1 MLRSLLL
8 AFIAVR
14 NIYAPYGVLG
24 CTANLWRLFAVQ
36 CRLVLKDENLQVTR
50 ANTGG
55 RNRNA
60 GREINA
66 TAPERNEIIEML
78 EKHGKP
84 LQRKDIVTALKVK
97 SDDSRE
103 ILRRRLRAMVRD
115 GQLIQTRRNAFG
127 LPARMDL
134 VKGRISSHRDGFGFL
149 IPDDGGTDLYISSRE
164 MRKVLHGDRVLAAVT
179 GTDNKGRRE
188 GMITDVLERAN
199 ESIVGRY
206 VEENGIA
213 LVVPDDPRINQ
224 DVMVPLKDTLGARPG
239 QVVVATI
246 VTEPSG
252 RKAPVGKITEILG
265 QSGAPGMA
273 TEIAIRSHGLPHE
286 WPDGVEAAAGAF
298 GDSVPEDMKDGRK
311 DLRDLPLVTIDGAD
325 ARDFDDAV
333 FARKQNKGWRLIVAI
348 AEVSSYV
355 KPGSLLDAEATHR
368 STSVYFPS
376 RVIPMLPEALSN
388 GLCSLKPAVD
398 RLCLACEMTV
408 SDDGTVKRSRFVA
421 AVMNSSAR
429 LTYQQVADYYE
440 TGVLKHHDDMADV
453 KRNLDDL
460 HTLYKTLSAAR
471 LKRGA
476 IGFESTEYGFQFD
489 QRGAVAGLVA
499 QERNDAHKLIEEC
512 MILANVEA
520 ARFLLSQKLPAPYR
534 VHASPPEGKL
544 EALSQFL
551 RGQGIRVPWRDNPE
565 PKDFEA
571 VVLEAQG
578 RPDEHL
584 IMAVLLRSQSL
595 AAYQTANE
603 GHFGL
608 ALKAYT
614 HFTSPIRR
622 YPDLLVHRA
631 IHNLL
636 QRAGTAGYPY
646 TVEAMSELCARCS
659 FNARR
664 AEEAERDVVDRLK
677 CAYLETRIGEEFDGM
692 VSGVTSFG
700 LFVELDYGR
709 ISGLVHVTGLPND
722 YYHFDPVAH
731 RMKGERRGQVFQLSD
746 RVRVRVLEVNLDER
760 KIDFELVE

>member
-1 MLRSLLL
+1 MKS
-8 AFIAVR
+8 
-14 NIYAPYGVLG
+14 
-24 CTANLWRLFAVQ
+24 
-36 CRLVLKDENLQVTR
+36 
-50 ANTGG
+50 GG
-55 RNRNA
+55 KNRHA

-66 TAPERNEIIEML
+66 VAPERNEIIEVL
-78 EKHGKP
+78 EKHGRP
-84 LQRKDIVTALKVK
+84 LQRRDLIDVLKVE

-115 GQLIQTRRNAFG
+115 GQLMQTRRNAFG

-134 VKGRISSHRDGFGFL
+134 VKGRISAHKDGFGFV
-149 IPDDGGTDLYISSRE
+149 IPDDGGSDLYISSRE
-164 MRKVLHGDRVLAAVT
+164 MRKVLHGDRVMAAVT
-179 GTDNKGRRE
+179 GTDRQGRRE
-188 GMITDVLERAN
+188 GMIADVLERAN
-199 ESIVGRY
+199 DSIVGRY

-224 DVMVPLKDTLGARPG
+224 DVMIPLKDTAGARPG

-246 VTEPSG
+246 VTEPTERQSPIG
-252 RKAPVGKITEILG
+252 RITEVLG

-273 TEIAIRSHGLPHE
+273 TEIAIRSHGLPYE
-286 WPDGVEAAAGAF
+286 WPDGVEEAAQAF
-298 GDSVPEDMKDGRK
+298 GDSVPQAMKDGRK

-333 FARKQNKGWRLIVAI
+333 FARKQSKGWRLIVAI

-355 KPGSLLDAEATHR
+355 KPGSLLDDEATNR

-388 GLCSLKPAVD
+388 GLCSLKPGVD

-408 SDDGTVKRSRFVA
+408 NDKGTVQRSRFVA
-421 AVMNSSAR
+421 AVMKSSAR

-440 TGVLKHHDDMADV
+440 DGVLKHHDDLSDV
-453 KRNLDDL
+453 KRNLNDL
-460 HTLYKTLSAAR
+460 HALYKALRAAR

-476 IGFESTEYGFQFD
+476 IDFESTEYGFQFD
-489 QRGAVAGLVA
+489 QRGAVSGLVPH
-499 QERNDAHKLIEEC
+499 ERNDAHKLIEEC

-520 ARFLLSQKLPAPYR
+520 ARFLLSKKLPAPYR

-544 EALSQFL
+544 EALGQFL

-565 PKDFEA
+565 PRDFEE
-571 VVLEAQG
+571 VVKQAKG

-595 AAYQTANE
+595 AAYQAGNE

-608 ALKAYT
+608 ALKAYA

-631 IHNLL
+631 IHHLL
-636 QRAGTAGYPY
+636 LRGQKPDYPY
-646 TVEAMSELCARCS
+646 TTAAMSELCARCS
-659 FNARR
+659 HNSRR
-664 AEEAERDVVDRLK
+664 AEEAERDVIDRLK
-677 CAYLETRIGEEFDGM
+677 CAYLETRIGEEFEGM

-731 RMKGERRGQVFQLSD
+731 RMKGERTGKVFQLSD
-746 RVRVRVLEVNLDER
+746 RVKVRVVAVNLDER
-760 KIDFELVE
+760 KIDFELVG

>member
-1 MLRSLLL
+1 MTKAKSGGKNR
-8 AFIAVR
+8 
-14 NIYAPYGVLG
+14 YAD
-24 CTANLWRLFAVQ
+24 R
-36 CRLVLKDENLQVTR
+36 K
-50 ANTGG
+50 
-55 RNRNA
+55 
-60 GREINA
+60 INA
-66 TAPERNEIIEML
+66 IAPERNEIIEML

-84 LQRKDIVTALKVK
+84 LQRRDIVEALKVE
-97 SDDSRE
+97 SEDSRE

-115 GQLIQTRRNAFG
+115 GQLLQTRRNAYG

-134 VKGRISSHRDGFGFL
+134 LKGRISAHRDGFGFF
-149 IPDDGGTDLYISSRE
+149 IPDDGGSDLFISPRE
-164 MRKVLHGDRVLAAVT
+164 MRKVLHGDRVLAGVT
-179 GTDNKGRRE
+179 GTDRQGRRE
-188 GMITDVLERAN
+188 GMIAEVIERAN
-199 ESIVGRY
+199 DSIVGRY

-224 DVMVPLKDTLGARPG
+224 DVMVPLKDTAGARPG

-246 VTEPSG
+246 VNEPTERQP
-252 RKAPVGKITEILG
+252 PVGKITEILG

-273 TEIAIRSHGLPHE
+273 TEIAIRSHGIPYE
-286 WPDGVEAAAGAF
+286 WPDGVESAAQAF
-298 GDSVPEDMKDGRK
+298 GDSVPEDMKSGRK
-311 DLRDLPLVTIDGAD
+311 DLRELPLVTIDGAD

-333 FARKQNKGWRLIVAI
+333 FARKQKKGWRLIVAI

-355 KPGSLLDAEATHR
+355 QPGSALDNEATHR

-376 RVIPMLPEALSN
+376 RVVPMLPEALSN

-398 RLCLACEMTV
+398 RLCLACEITV
-408 SDDGTVKRSRFVA
+408 TDEGTVHRSRFVA
-421 AVMNSSAR
+421 AVMKSSAR

-440 TGVLKHHDDMADV
+440 NGVLKHHDEEPEI

-460 HTLYKTLSAAR
+460 HTLYKALRKAR

-476 IGFESTEYGFQFD
+476 IDFESTEYGFQFD
-489 QRGAVAGLVA
+489 QRGAVAGLLL

-520 ARFLLSQKLPAPYR
+520 ARFLLRHELPAPYR

-544 EALSQFL
+544 EALAQFL

-565 PKDFEA
+565 PKDFET
-571 VVLEAQG
+571 VVQEVKG

-584 IMAVLLRSQSL
+584 VMAVLLRSQSL

-631 IHNLL
+631 IHQLL
-636 QRAGTAGYPY
+636 KHEKKTAYPY
-646 TVEAMSELCARCS
+646 TAESMSELCARCS
-659 FNARR
+659 HNSRR
-664 AEEAERDVVDRLK
+664 AEEAERDVIDRLK
-677 CAYLETRIGEEFDGM
+677 CAYLETRIGEEFEGM

-746 RVRVRVLEVNLDER
+746 RVTVRVVAVNLDER
-760 KIDFELVE
+760 KIDFELVA

>member
-1 MLRSLLL
+1 
-8 AFIAVR
+8 
-14 NIYAPYGVLG
+14 
-24 CTANLWRLFAVQ
+24 
-36 CRLVLKDENLQVTR
+36 
-50 ANTGG
+50 
-55 RNRNA
+55 
-60 GREINA
+60 
-66 TAPERNEIIEML
+66 ML

-84 LQRKDIVTALKVK
+84 LQRRDIVEALKVE

-115 GQLIQTRRNAFG
+115 GQLLQTRRNAFG

-134 VKGRISSHRDGFGFL
+134 VKGRISAHRDGFGFV
-149 IPDDGGTDLYISSRE
+149 IPDDGGSDLYVSSRE

-179 GTDNKGRRE
+179 GTDRQGRRE
-188 GMITDVLERAN
+188 GMIADVLERAN
-199 ESIVGRY
+199 DSVVGRY

-224 DVMVPLKDTLGARPG
+224 DVMVPLKDTAGARPG

-246 VTEPSG
+246 VSEPTERQP
-252 RKAPVGKITEILG
+252 PVGKITEILG

-273 TEIAIRSHGLPHE
+273 TEIAIRSHGIPYE
-286 WPDGVEAAAGAF
+286 WPEGVEEAAQAF
-298 GDSVPEDMKDGRK
+298 GDSVNAEMSAGRK
-311 DLRDLPLVTIDGAD
+311 DLRELPLVTIDGAD

-333 FARKQNKGWRLIVAI
+333 FARRQKKGWRLIVAI
-348 AEVSSYV
+348 AEVSAYV
-355 KPGSLLDAEATHR
+355 KPGSVLDDEATHR

-408 SDDGTVKRSRFVA
+408 TDEGNVQRSRFVA

-440 TGVLKHHDDMADV
+440 NGVLKHHDDATEV

-460 HTLYKTLSAAR
+460 HALYKALRKAR

-476 IGFESTEYGFQFD
+476 IDFESTEYGFQFD
-489 QRGAVAGLVA
+489 QRGAVSGLVL

-520 ARFLLSQKLPAPYR
+520 ARFLLKHELPVPYR

-544 EALSQFL
+544 EALAQFL

-565 PKDFEA
+565 PKDFETVVQA
-571 VVLEAQG
+571 VQG

-584 IMAVLLRSQSL
+584 VMAVLLRSQSL
-595 AAYQTANE
+595 AAYQAANE

-631 IHNLL
+631 IHQLL
-636 QRAGTAGYPY
+636 QREKKTAYPY
-646 TVEAMSELCARCS
+646 TAESMSELCARCS
-659 FNARR
+659 HHSRR
-664 AEEAERDVVDRLK
+664 AEEAERDVIDRLK
-677 CAYLETRIGEEFDGM
+677 CVYLETRIGEEFEGM

-746 RVRVRVLEVNLDER
+746 RVTVRVVAVNLDER

>member
-1 MLRSLLL
+1 
-8 AFIAVR
+8 
-14 NIYAPYGVLG
+14 
-24 CTANLWRLFAVQ
+24 
-36 CRLVLKDENLQVTR
+36 
-50 ANTGG
+50 
-55 RNRNA
+55 
-60 GREINA
+60 
-66 TAPERNEIIEML
+66 ML

-84 LQRKDIVTALKVK
+84 LQRKGIVSALEVE

-134 VKGRISSHRDGFGFL
+134 VKGRISAHRDGFGFV
-149 IPDDGGTDLYISSRE
+149 IPDDGGSDLYISSRE
-164 MRKVLHGDRVLAAVT
+164 MRKVLHGDRVLANVT
-179 GTDNKGRRE
+179 GTDRQGRRE
-188 GMITDVLERAN
+188 GMIADVLERAN
-199 ESIVGRY
+199 DSIVGRFI
-206 VEENGIA
+206 EENGIA
-213 LVVPDDPRINQ
+213 LVIPDDPRINQ
-224 DVMVPLKDTLGARPG
+224 DVMIPLKDTAGARPG

-246 VTEPSG
+246 VNEPT
-252 RKAPVGKITEILG
+252 KHQPPVGKITEILG

-286 WPDGVEAAAGAF
+286 WPDGVEAAAEAF
-298 GDSVPEDMKDGRK
+298 GDSVPEEMKAGRK
-311 DLRDLPLVTIDGAD
+311 DLRNLPLVTIDGAD

-348 AEVSSYV
+348 AEVSAYV
-355 KPGSLLDAEATHR
+355 KGGSALDNEATNR
-368 STSVYFPS
+368 ATSVYFPS

-408 SDDGTVKRSRFVA
+408 AENGTVQRSRFVA

-429 LTYQQVADYYE
+429 LTYSQVADYYE
-440 TGVLKHHDDMADV
+440 SGVLKHHDEQADV

-460 HTLYKTLSAAR
+460 HTLYKALHKAR

-489 QRGAVAGLVA
+489 QRGAVVGLIPH
-499 QERNDAHKLIEEC
+499 ERNDAHKLIEEC

-520 ARFLLSQKLPAPYR
+520 AGFLLKHKIPAPYR

-551 RGQGIRVPWRDNPE
+551 RGQGMHVPWRDNPE

-571 VVLEAQG
+571 VVEQAQG

-595 AAYQTANE
+595 AVYQTGNE

-608 ALKAYT
+608 ALDAYA

-631 IHNLL
+631 IHHLL
-636 QRAGTAGYPY
+636 QRLKATDYPY
-646 TVEAMSELCARCS
+646 SVDQMSELCARCS
-659 FNARR
+659 HNSRR
-664 AEEAERDVVDRLK
+664 AEEAERDVIDRLK
-677 CAYLETRIGEEFDGM
+677 CAYLETRIGEEFEGM

-746 RVRVRVLEVNLDER
+746 RVKVRVVAVNLDER

>member
-1 MLRSLLL
+1 MKKANSGGKNR
-8 AFIAVR
+8 
-14 NIYAPYGVLG
+14 YAS
-24 CTANLWRLFAVQ
+24 
-36 CRLVLKDENLQVTR
+36 
-50 ANTGG
+50 
-55 RNRNA
+55 
-60 GREINA
+60 REINA

-78 EKHGKP
+78 GKRGRP
-84 LQRKDIVTALKVK
+84 LQRKDIVEALKVK

-115 GQLIQTRRNAFG
+115 GQLIQTRRNAYG
-127 LPARMDL
+127 LPERMDL
-134 VKGRISSHRDGFGFL
+134 VKGRISAHRDGFGFV
-149 IPDDGGTDLYISSRE
+149 IPDDGGSDLYINSRE

-179 GTDNKGRRE
+179 GTDRQGRRE
-188 GMITDVLERAN
+188 GMIAEVLERAN
-199 ESIVGRY
+199 DSIVGRF
-206 VEENGIA
+206 VEENGVA

-224 DVMVPLKDTLGARPG
+224 DVMVPLKDTAGARPG

-246 VTEPSG
+246 VTEPTQ
-252 RKAPVGKITEILG
+252 RQPPIGKITEILG

-273 TEIAIRSHGLPHE
+273 TEIAIRSHGLPYE
-286 WPDGVEAAAGAF
+286 WPEGVEEAAQAF
-298 GDSVPEDMKDGRK
+298 GESVPEQMKQGRK
-311 DLRDLPLVTIDGAD
+311 DLRQLPLVTIDGAD

-333 FARKQNKGWRLIVAI
+333 FARKQKNGWRLIVAI

-355 KPGSLLDAEATHR
+355 KPGSLLDNEATHR

-408 SDDGTVKRSRFVA
+408 GDNGSVQRSRFVA

-440 TGVLKHHDDMADV
+440 NGVLKHHEEALDV

-460 HTLYKTLSAAR
+460 HALYKALRAAR

-476 IGFESTEYGFQFD
+476 IDFESIEYGFQFD
-489 QRGAVAGLVA
+489 RRGAVTGLVQ

-520 ARFLLSQKLPAPYR
+520 ARFLLRSKLPSPYR

-544 EALSQFL
+544 EALGQFL
-551 RGQGIRVPWRDNPE
+551 RGQGIRVPWRDKPE

-571 VVLEAQG
+571 VVEEAKG

-595 AAYQTANE
+595 AAYQPANE

-608 ALKAYT
+608 ALDAYT

-631 IHNLL
+631 IHHLIARGKK
-636 QRAGTAGYPY
+636 QDY
-646 TVEAMSELCARCS
+646 TYSRDLMSELCARCS
-659 FNARR
+659 HNSRR

-677 CAYLETRIGEEFDGM
+677 CAYLETRIGEEFEGL

-709 ISGLVHVTGLPND
+709 INGLVHVTGLPDD

-731 RMKGERRGQVFQLSD
+731 RMKGERRGRVFQLSD
-746 RVRVRVLEVNLDER
+746 RVRVRVLAVNLDER
-760 KIDFELVE
+760 KIDFELAG

>member
-1 MLRSLLL
+1 
-8 AFIAVR
+8 
-14 NIYAPYGVLG
+14 
-24 CTANLWRLFAVQ
+24 
-36 CRLVLKDENLQVTR
+36 
-50 ANTGG
+50 
-55 RNRNA
+55 
-60 GREINA
+60 
-66 TAPERNEIIEML
+66 ML

-84 LQRKDIVTALKVK
+84 LQRKGIVSALQVE

-134 VKGRISSHRDGFGFL
+134 VKGRISAHRDGFGFV
-149 IPDDGGTDLYISSRE
+149 IPDDGGSDLYISSRE
-164 MRKVLHGDRVLAAVT
+164 MRKVLHGDRVLANVT
-179 GTDNKGRRE
+179 GTDRQGRRE
-188 GMITDVLERAN
+188 GMIADVLERAN
-199 ESIVGRY
+199 DSIVGRFI
-206 VEENGIA
+206 EENGIA
-213 LVVPDDPRINQ
+213 LVIPDDPRINQ
-224 DVMVPLKDTLGARPG
+224 DVMIPLKDTAGARPG

-246 VTEPSG
+246 VNEPT
-252 RKAPVGKITEILG
+252 KHQPPVGKITEILG

-286 WPDGVEAAAGAF
+286 WPDGVEAAAEAF
-298 GDSVPEDMKDGRK
+298 GDSVPEEMKAGRK
-311 DLRDLPLVTIDGAD
+311 DLRNLPLVTIDGAD

-348 AEVSSYV
+348 AEVSAYV
-355 KPGSLLDAEATHR
+355 KGGSALDNEATNR
-368 STSVYFPS
+368 ATSVYFPS

-408 SDDGTVKRSRFVA
+408 AENGTVQRSRFVA

-429 LTYQQVADYYE
+429 LTYSQVADYYE
-440 TGVLKHHDDMADV
+440 SGVLKHHDEQADV

-460 HTLYKTLSAAR
+460 HTLYKALHKAR

-489 QRGAVAGLVA
+489 QRGAVVGLIPH
-499 QERNDAHKLIEEC
+499 ERNDAHKLIEEC

-520 ARFLLSQKLPAPYR
+520 AGFLLKHKIPAPYR

-551 RGQGIRVPWRDNPE
+551 RGQGMHVPWRDNPE

-571 VVLEAQG
+571 VVEQAQG

-595 AAYQTANE
+595 AVYQTGNE

-608 ALKAYT
+608 ALDAYA

-631 IHNLL
+631 IHHLL
-636 QRAGTAGYPY
+636 QRLKATDYPY
-646 TVEAMSELCARCS
+646 SVDQMSELCARCS
-659 FNARR
+659 HNSRR
-664 AEEAERDVVDRLK
+664 AEEAERDVIDRLK
-677 CAYLETRIGEEFDGM
+677 CAYLETRIGEEFEGM

-746 RVRVRVLEVNLDER
+746 RVKVRVVAVNLDER

>member
-1 MLRSLLL
+1 MNLLL
-8 AFIAVR
+8 I
-14 NIYAPYGVLG
+14 NEIL
-24 CTANLWRLFAVQ
+24 
-36 CRLVLKDENLQVTR
+36 EVTKFKS
-50 ANTGG
+50 GG
-55 RNRNA
+55 KNRHK

-66 TAPERNEIIEML
+66 SAPERSEIIEML

-84 LQRKDIVTALKVK
+84 LQRNAIVAALKVE

-127 LPARMDL
+127 LAARMDL
-134 VKGRISSHRDGFGFL
+134 VKGRISAHRDGFGFV
-149 IPDDGGTDLYISSRE
+149 IPDDGGSDLYISSRE
-164 MRKVLHGDRVLAAVT
+164 MRKVLHGDRVLANVT
-179 GTDNKGRRE
+179 GTDRQGRRE
-188 GMITDVLERAN
+188 GMIADVLERAN
-199 ESIVGRY
+199 DSIVGRY
-206 VEENGIA
+206 IEENGIA
-213 LVVPDDPRINQ
+213 LVIPDDPRINQ
-224 DVMVPLKDTLGARPG
+224 DVMIPLKDSAGARPG

-246 VTEPSG
+246 VHEPTE
-252 RKAPVGKITEILG
+252 RKPPVGKISEILG

-286 WPDGVEAAAGAF
+286 WPNGVEAAAEAF
-298 GDSVPEDMKDGRK
+298 GDSVPEDMKAGRK
-311 DLRDLPLVTIDGAD
+311 DLRNLPLVTIDGAD

-348 AEVSSYV
+348 AEVSAYV
-355 KPGSLLDAEATHR
+355 KRGSALDNEATNR
-368 STSVYFPS
+368 ATSVYFPS

-398 RLCLACEMTV
+398 RLCLACEITV
-408 SDDGTVKRSRFVA
+408 AENGTVQRSRFVA
-421 AVMNSSAR
+421 AVMKSSAR

-440 TGVLKHHDDMADV
+440 NGVLKHHDDQADV

-460 HTLYKTLSAAR
+460 HTLYKALHKAR

-476 IGFESTEYGFQFD
+476 IGFESIEYGFQFD
-489 QRGAVAGLVA
+489 QRGAVTGLLP

-520 ARFLLSQKLPAPYR
+520 ARFLLKHKLPAPYR

-571 VVLEAQG
+571 VVEEAQG

-595 AAYQTANE
+595 AAYQTGNE

-608 ALKAYT
+608 ALDAYT

-631 IHNLL
+631 IHHLL
-636 QRAGTAGYPY
+636 QHLKATDYPY
-646 TVEAMSELCARCS
+646 SADQMSELCARCS
-659 FNARR
+659 HNSRR
-664 AEEAERDVVDRLK
+664 AEEAERDVIDRLK
-677 CAYLETRIGEEFDGM
+677 CAYLETRLGEEFEGL

-746 RVRVRVLEVNLDER
+746 RVKVRVVAVNLDDR

>member
-1 MLRSLLL
+1 
-8 AFIAVR
+8 
-14 NIYAPYGVLG
+14 
-24 CTANLWRLFAVQ
+24 
-36 CRLVLKDENLQVTR
+36 VTKVKS
-50 ANTGG
+50 GG
-55 RNRNA
+55 RNRN
-60 GREINA
+60 GSREIDA
-66 TAPERNEIIEML
+66 IAPERDEIIEML
-78 EKHGKP
+78 EKRGRP
-84 LQRKDIVTALKVK
+84 LQRKDIVKELKVQ

-134 VKGRISSHRDGFGFL
+134 VKGRISAHRDGFGFV
-149 IPDDGGTDLYISSRE
+149 IPDDGGSDLYISSRE
-164 MRKVLHGDRVLAAVT
+164 MRKVLHGDRVLAGVT
-179 GTDNKGRRE
+179 GTDRQGRRE
-188 GMITDVLERAN
+188 GMIAEVLERAN
-199 ESIVGRY
+199 DSIVGRY

-224 DVMVPLKDTLGARPG
+224 DVMIPLKDSAGARPG
-239 QVVVATI
+239 QVVVAAI
-246 VTEPSG
+246 VNEPTERQP
-252 RKAPVGKITEILG
+252 PVGKITEILG

-273 TEIAIRSHGLPHE
+273 TEIAIRSHGLPYE
-286 WPDGVEAAAGAF
+286 WPDGVEAAAEAF
-298 GDSVPEDMKDGRK
+298 GDSVPEDMKAGRK

-333 FARKQNKGWRLIVAI
+333 FARKQKKGWRLIVAI

-398 RLCLACEMTV
+398 RLCLACEMTI
-408 SDDGTVKRSRFVA
+408 SNNGTVQRSRFVA

-429 LTYQQVADYYE
+429 LTYDQVAEYYE
-440 TGVLKHHDDMADV
+440 SGVLKHHDDLAEV
-453 KRNLDDL
+453 KSNLDDL
-460 HTLYKTLSAAR
+460 HSLYRALKLAR

-476 IGFESTEYGFQFD
+476 IDFETTEYGFQFD
-489 QRGAVAGLVA
+489 QRGAVAGLVS

-520 ARFLLSQKLPAPYR
+520 ARFLISHKLPAPYR

-544 EALSQFL
+544 EALSEFL

-565 PKDFEA
+565 PKDFE
-571 VVLEAQG
+571 VVVKEAKG

-608 ALKAYT
+608 ALDAYA

-631 IHNLL
+631 IHHLL
-636 QRAGTAGYPY
+636 KRGKTTDYPY
-646 TVEAMSELCARCS
+646 SSEAMSELCARCS
-659 FNARR
+659 HNSRR
-664 AEEAERDVVDRLK
+664 AEDAERDVIDRLK
-677 CAYLETRIGEEFDGM
+677 CAYLETRIGEEFEGM

-709 ISGLVHVTGLPND
+709 INGLVHVTGLPND

-746 RVRVRVLEVNLDER
+746 RVKVRVVAVNLDER

>member
-1 MLRSLLL
+1 MTK
-8 AFIAVR
+8 I
-14 NIYAPYGVLG
+14 
-24 CTANLWRLFAVQ
+24 
-36 CRLVLKDENLQVTR
+36 
-50 ANTGG
+50 NTGG
-55 RNRNA
+55 RSRPES
-60 GREINA
+60 REINA
-66 TAPERNEIIEML
+66 TAPERNEIIALL
-78 EKHGKP
+78 EKRGQP
-84 LQRKDIVTALKVK
+84 MQRKEIVSALKVV

-103 ILRRRLRAMVRD
+103 ILRRRLQAMVRD
-115 GQLIQTRRNAFG
+115 GQLVQNRRKSFG

-134 VKGRISSHRDGFGFL
+134 VKGRISAHRDGFGFL
-149 IPDDGGTDLYISSRE
+149 IPDDGGSDLYISSRE

-179 GTDNKGRRE
+179 GTDQQGRRE
-188 GMITDVLERAN
+188 GKIADVIERAN
-199 ESIVGRY
+199 DSIVGRY
-206 VEENGIA
+206 VEENGVA

-224 DVMVPLKDTLGARPG
+224 DVMIPLKDTLGARPG

-246 VTEPSG
+246 VTEPTE
-252 RKAPVGKITEILG
+252 RKPPVGKITEILG

-273 TEIAIRSHGLPHE
+273 TEIAIRSYGLPFE
-286 WPDGVEAAAGAF
+286 WPAGVETAAEAF
-298 GDSVPEDMKDGRK
+298 GESVPEAMKAGRK
-311 DLRDLPLVTIDGAD
+311 DLRNLPLVTIDGAD

-333 FARKQNKGWRLIVAI
+333 FARKQDKGWRLIVAI

-355 KPGSLLDAEATHR
+355 QPGTALDTEAVRR

-376 RVIPMLPEALSN
+376 RVVPMLPEALSN

-398 RLCLACEMTV
+398 RLCLACEMTI
-408 SDDGTVKRSRFVA
+408 SADGTVQRSRFVA

-440 TGVLKHHDDMADV
+440 SGELKHHDDLADV
-453 KRNLDDL
+453 KKNLDDL
-460 HTLYKTLSAAR
+460 LGLYRTLYSAR

-476 IGFESTEYGFQFD
+476 IEFESIEYGFQFD
-489 QRGAVAGLVA
+489 QRGAVAGLIA

-520 ARFLLSQKLPAPYR
+520 ARFLLKNKLPAPYR

-544 EALSQFL
+544 ETLGQFL
-551 RGQGIRVPWRDNPE
+551 RGQGIRVPWRDNPQ
-565 PKDFEA
+565 PKDFEK
-571 VVLEAQG
+571 VVEQAKG

-595 AAYQTANE
+595 AAYQPVNE

-608 ALKAYT
+608 ALEAYT

-631 IHNLL
+631 IHHLL
-636 QRAGTAGYPY
+636 LRAGKSDYPY
-646 TVEAMSELCARCS
+646 STDLMSELCARCS
-659 FNARR
+659 FNSRR
-664 AEEAERDVVDRLK
+664 AEEAERDVIDRLK
-677 CAYLETRIGEEFDGM
+677 CVYLETRIGEEFEGL

-731 RMKGERRGQVFQLSD
+731 RMKGERRGRVFQLAD
-746 RVRVRVLEVNLDER
+746 RVKVRVVAVNLDER
-760 KIDFELVE
+760 KIDFELVD

>member
-1 MLRSLLL
+1 MKKVKPGGKNR
-8 AFIAVR
+8 
-14 NIYAPYGVLG
+14 YAS
-24 CTANLWRLFAVQ
+24 
-36 CRLVLKDENLQVTR
+36 
-50 ANTGG
+50 
-55 RNRNA
+55 
-60 GREINA
+60 REINA
-66 TAPERNEIIEML
+66 TAPERGEILKML

-84 LQRKDIVTALKVK
+84 LQRKDIITALKVE

-134 VKGRISSHRDGFGFL
+134 VKGRISAHRDGFGFV
-149 IPDDGGTDLYISSRE
+149 IPDDGGSDLYISSRE
-164 MRKVLHGDRVLAAVT
+164 MRKVLHGDRVLAGVT
-179 GTDNKGRRE
+179 GTDRQGRRE
-188 GMITDVLERAN
+188 GMIVDVLERAN
-199 ESIVGRY
+199 DSVVGRY

-213 LVVPDDPRINQ
+213 LVIPDDPRINQ
-224 DVMVPLKDTLGARPG
+224 DVMVPLQDTLGARPG

-246 VTEPSG
+246 VNEPTERQP
-252 RKAPVGKITEILG
+252 PVGKITEILG

-273 TEIAIRSHGLPHE
+273 TEIAIRSHGLPYE
-286 WPDGVEAAAGAF
+286 WPDGVEAAALAF
-298 GDSVPEDMKDGRK
+298 GDSVPQEMKTGRK

-333 FARKQNKGWRLIVAI
+333 FARKQKKGWRLIVAI
-348 AEVSSYV
+348 AEVSAYV
-355 KPGSLLDAEATHR
+355 KPGSILDAEATHR

-408 SDDGTVKRSRFVA
+408 ADNGTVQRSRFVA

-429 LTYQQVADYYE
+429 LTYQQVAGYYAN
-440 TGVLKHHDDMADV
+440 GVLKHHDGMADV
-453 KRNLDDL
+453 KSNLDDL
-460 HTLYKTLSAAR
+460 HALYKALYKAR

-489 QRGAVAGLVA
+489 QRGAVIGLIA
-499 QERNDAHKLIEEC
+499 QQRNDAHKLIEEC

-520 ARFLLSQKLPAPYR
+520 ARFLLRHRLPAPYR

-544 EALSQFL
+544 EALGEFL
-551 RGQGIRVPWRDNPE
+551 RGQGIRIPWRDNPQ

-595 AAYQTANE
+595 AAYQTGNE

-608 ALKAYT
+608 ALEAYA

-631 IHNLL
+631 IHHLL
-636 QRAGTAGYPY
+636 RRAKPSDYPY
-646 TVEAMSELCARCS
+646 SAEAMSELCARCS
-659 FNARR
+659 FNSRR
-664 AEEAERDVVDRLK
+664 AEEAERDVIDRLK
-677 CAYLETRIGEEFDGM
+677 CAYLETRIGEEFEGM

-746 RVRVRVLEVNLDER
+746 RVNVRVVAVNLDER

>member
-1 MLRSLLL
+1 VTKTKS
-8 AFIAVR
+8 
-14 NIYAPYGVLG
+14 GG
-24 CTANLWRLFAVQ
+24 
-36 CRLVLKDENLQVTR
+36 KDRYQ
-50 ANTGG
+50 
-55 RNRNA
+55 

-66 TAPERNEIIEML
+66 SAPERDEIIAML

-84 LQRKDIVTALKVK
+84 LQRRDIVYALKVG

-115 GQLIQTRRNAFG
+115 GQLIQTRRNAYG

-134 VKGRISSHRDGFGFL
+134 VKGRISAHRDGFGFVIL
-149 IPDDGGTDLYISSRE
+149 DDGGSDLFISSRE
-164 MRKVLHGDRVLAAVT
+164 MRKVLHGDRVLAGVS
-179 GTDNKGRRE
+179 GTDRQGRRE
-188 GMITDVLERAN
+188 GLIAEVLERAN
-199 ESIVGRY
+199 DSIVGRY

-224 DVMVPLKDTLGARPG
+224 DVMVPLKDTAGARPG
-239 QVVVATI
+239 QVVVASI
-246 VTEPSG
+246 VTEPTE
-252 RKAPVGKITEILG
+252 RQPPVGKIVEILG

-273 TEIAIRSHGLPHE
+273 TEIAIRSYGLPHE
-286 WPDGVEAAAGAF
+286 WPEGVEAAAEAF
-298 GDSVPEDMKDGRK
+298 GESVPEKMKEGRK

-333 FARKQNKGWRLIVAI
+333 FARKQKKGWRLIVAI

-355 KPGSLLDAEATHR
+355 RPGSLLDTEATHR
-368 STSVYFPS
+368 STSVYFPG

-388 GLCSLKPAVD
+388 GLCSLKPGVD
-398 RLCLACEMTV
+398 RLCLACEMTIGEA
-408 SDDGTVKRSRFVA
+408 GTVQRSRFVA
-421 AVMNSSAR
+421 AVMKSSAR

-440 TGVLKHHDDMADV
+440 SSVLKHHDDEADV
-453 KRNLDDL
+453 KHNLDDL
-460 HTLYKTLSAAR
+460 HTLYKALRAAR

-476 IGFESTEYGFQFD
+476 IDFESIEYGFMFD
-489 QRGAVAGLVA
+489 QRGAVSGLTP

-520 ARFLLSQKLPAPYR
+520 ARFLLSKELPAPYR

-551 RGQGIRVPWRDNPE
+551 KGQGIRVPWRDNPE
-565 PKDFEA
+565 PKDFET
-571 VVLEAQG
+571 VVLEAKG

-595 AAYQTANE
+595 AAYQAGNE

-631 IHNLL
+631 IHHLL
-636 QRAGTAGYPY
+636 ERGKAADYPY
-646 TVEAMSELCARCS
+646 SGELMSELCARCS
-659 FNARR
+659 HNSRR
-664 AEEAERDVVDRLK
+664 AEEAERDVIDRLK
-677 CAYLETRIGEEFDGM
+677 CAYLETRIGEEFEGM

-746 RVRVRVLEVNLDER
+746 RVKVRVVAVNMDDR

>member
-1 MLRSLLL
+1 
-8 AFIAVR
+8 
-14 NIYAPYGVLG
+14 
-24 CTANLWRLFAVQ
+24 
-36 CRLVLKDENLQVTR
+36 VTKFKS
-50 ANTGG
+50 GG
-55 RNRNA
+55 RNRYEN
-60 GREINA
+60 REINA
-66 TAPERNEIIEML
+66 SAPERNEIIEML

-84 LQRKDIVTALKVK
+84 LQRKGIVSALQVE

-134 VKGRISSHRDGFGFL
+134 VKGRISAHRDGFGFV
-149 IPDDGGTDLYISSRE
+149 IPDDGGSDLYISSRE
-164 MRKVLHGDRVLAAVT
+164 MRKVLHGDRVLANVT
-179 GTDNKGRRE
+179 GTDRQGRRE
-188 GMITDVLERAN
+188 GMIADVLERAN
-199 ESIVGRY
+199 DSIVGRFI
-206 VEENGIA
+206 EENGIA
-213 LVVPDDPRINQ
+213 LVIPDDPRINQ
-224 DVMVPLKDTLGARPG
+224 DVMIPLKDTAGARPG

-246 VTEPSG
+246 VNEPT
-252 RKAPVGKITEILG
+252 KHQPPVGKITEILG

-286 WPDGVEAAAGAF
+286 WPDGVEAAAEAF
-298 GDSVPEDMKDGRK
+298 GDSVPEEMKAGRK
-311 DLRDLPLVTIDGAD
+311 DLRNLPLVTIDGAD

-348 AEVSSYV
+348 AEVSAYV
-355 KPGSLLDAEATHR
+355 KGGSALDNEATNR
-368 STSVYFPS
+368 ATSVYFPS

-408 SDDGTVKRSRFVA
+408 AENGTVQRSRFVA

-429 LTYQQVADYYE
+429 LTYSQVADYYE
-440 TGVLKHHDDMADV
+440 SGVLKHHDEQADV

-460 HTLYKTLSAAR
+460 HTLYKALHKAR

-489 QRGAVAGLVA
+489 QRGAVVGLIPH
-499 QERNDAHKLIEEC
+499 ERNDAHKLIEEC

-520 ARFLLSQKLPAPYR
+520 AGFLLKHKIPAPYR

-551 RGQGIRVPWRDNPE
+551 RGQGMHVPWRDNPE

-571 VVLEAQG
+571 VVEQAQG

-595 AAYQTANE
+595 AVYQTGNE

-608 ALKAYT
+608 ALDAYA

-631 IHNLL
+631 IHHLL
-636 QRAGTAGYPY
+636 QRLKATDYPY
-646 TVEAMSELCARCS
+646 SVDQMSELCARCS
-659 FNARR
+659 HNSRR
-664 AEEAERDVVDRLK
+664 AEEAERDVIDRLK
-677 CAYLETRIGEEFDGM
+677 CAYLETRIGEEFEGM

-746 RVRVRVLEVNLDER
+746 RVKVRVVAVNLDER

>member
-1 MLRSLLL
+1 MTK
-8 AFIAVR
+8 FKH
-14 NIYAPYGVLG
+14 GD
-24 CTANLWRLFAVQ
+24 
-36 CRLVLKDENLQVTR
+36 K
-50 ANTGG
+50 
-55 RNRNA
+55 NRYES
-60 GREINA
+60 REIDA
-66 TAPERNEIIEML
+66 IAPERGEIIEML
-78 EKHGKP
+78 EKHGQP
-84 LQRKDIVTALKVK
+84 LQRKGIVSALNVE

-115 GQLIQTRRNAFG
+115 GQLMRTRRNAYG

-134 VKGRISSHRDGFGFL
+134 VKGRISAHRDGFGFV
-149 IPDDGGTDLYISSRE
+149 IPDDGGSDLYISSRE
-164 MRKVLHGDRVLAAVT
+164 MRKVLHGDRVLANVT
-179 GTDNKGRRE
+179 GTDRQGRRE
-188 GMITDVLERAN
+188 GMIAEVLERAN
-199 ESIVGRY
+199 DSVVGRY
-206 VEENGIA
+206 VEENGVA
-213 LVVPDDPRINQ
+213 LVVPDDTRINQ
-224 DVMVPLKDTLGARPG
+224 DILVPLKDTAGARPG

-246 VTEPSG
+246 VTEPTERKPPIG
-252 RKAPVGKITEILG
+252 RITEILG

-273 TEIAIRSHGLPHE
+273 TEIAIRSHGLPHI
-286 WPDGVEAAAGAF
+286 WPDGVEDEAGAF
-298 GDSVPEDMKDGRK
+298 GEAVPEEMKTGRK

-333 FARKQNKGWRLIVAI
+333 YARKQNSGWRLIVAI
-348 AEVSSYV
+348 AEVSAYV
-355 KPGSLLDAEATHR
+355 KPGSTLDKEATNR

-408 SDDGTVKRSRFVA
+408 AENGTVQRSRFVA

-429 LTYQQVADYYE
+429 LTYRQVAEYYE
-440 TGVLKHHDDMADV
+440 SGVLKHHDDLDEV
-453 KRNLDDL
+453 KSNLDDL
-460 HTLYKTLSAAR
+460 YSLYKALAKAR

-476 IGFESTEYGFQFD
+476 IGFESIEYAFQFD
-489 QRGAVAGLVA
+489 QRGAVTGLVA

-520 ARFLLSQKLPAPYR
+520 ARFLLKQHLPVPYR

-544 EALSQFL
+544 EALGEFL
-551 RGQGIRVPWRDNPE
+551 RGQGMRVPWRDNPE

-571 VVLEAQG
+571 VVEQAQG
-578 RPDEHL
+578 RPDELL

-595 AAYQTANE
+595 AAYQPANE

-608 ALKAYT
+608 ALAAYP

-631 IHNLL
+631 IHHVL
-636 QRAGTAGYPY
+636 QRRKKTEYPY
-646 TVEAMSELCARCS
+646 SAVAMAELCARCS
-659 FNARR
+659 HNSRR
-664 AEEAERDVVDRLK
+664 AEESERDVVDRLK
-677 CAYLETRIGEEFDGM
+677 CVYLETRLGEEFEGI

-731 RMKGERRGQVFQLSD
+731 RMKGERRGQVFQLAD
-746 RVRVRVLEVNLDER
+746 RVKVKVVAVNLDER

>member
-1 MLRSLLL
+1 MTKTNS
-8 AFIAVR
+8 
-14 NIYAPYGVLG
+14 
-24 CTANLWRLFAVQ
+24 
-36 CRLVLKDENLQVTR
+36 
-50 ANTGG
+50 GG
-55 RNRNA
+55 KNRNM

-66 TAPERNEIIEML
+66 SAPERNEIIQVL

-84 LQRKDIVTALKVK
+84 LQRKDIVATLKVE

-134 VKGRISSHRDGFGFL
+134 VKGRISAHRDGFGFV
-149 IPDDGGTDLYISSRE
+149 IPDDGGSDLYVSSRE
-164 MRKVLHGDRVLAAVT
+164 MRKVLHGDRVLAGVT
-179 GTDNKGRRE
+179 GSDRQGRRE
-188 GMITDVLERAN
+188 GMIAEVLERAN
-199 ESIVGRY
+199 DSIVGRY

-224 DVMVPLKDTLGARPG
+224 DVMVALKDTAGARPG

-246 VTEPSG
+246 VTEPTE
-252 RKAPVGKITEILG
+252 RQPPVGIITEILG

-273 TEIAIRSHGLPHE
+273 TEIAIRSHSLPHE
-286 WPDGVEAAAGAF
+286 WPDGVEKAAEVF
-298 GDSVPEDMKDGRK
+298 GESVPQEMKTGRK
-311 DLRDLPLVTIDGAD
+311 DLRNLPLLTIDGAD

-333 FARKQNKGWRLIVAI
+333 FARRQNKGWRLIVAI

-355 KPGSLLDAEATHR
+355 KPGSILDIEASHR

-408 SDDGTVKRSRFVA
+408 ADDGSVQRSRFVA

-440 TGVLKHHDDMADV
+440 KGVLKHHDDKSDV

-460 HTLYKTLSAAR
+460 QALYKALRRAR

-476 IGFESTEYGFQFD
+476 IDFETTEYGFQFD
-489 QRGAVAGLVA
+489 QRGAVSGLIA

-520 ARFLLSQKLPAPYR
+520 ARFLLKHKLPAPYR

-544 EALSQFL
+544 EALGQFL
-551 RGQGIRVPWRDNPE
+551 RGQGIRVPWRDNPQ
-565 PKDFEA
+565 PKDFET
-571 VVLEAQG
+571 VVKETKG
-578 RPDEHL
+578 RPDEQL
-584 IMAVLLRSQSL
+584 VMAVLLRSQSL
-595 AAYQTANE
+595 AAYQNSNE

-608 ALKAYT
+608 ALDAYS

-631 IHNLL
+631 IHHLL
-636 QRAGTAGYPY
+636 SRGKASDYQYSE
-646 TVEAMSELCARCS
+646 EAMSELCARCS
-659 FNARR
+659 HNSRR
-664 AEEAERDVVDRLK
+664 AEEAERDVIDRLK
-677 CAYLETRIGEEFDGM
+677 CAYLENRIGDEFEGM

-709 ISGLVHVTGLPND
+709 ISGLIHVTGLPND

-746 RVRVRVLEVNLDER
+746 RVKVQVVAVNLDER
-760 KIDFELVE
+760 KIDFELVP